1 MSKPS
6 ENNNTDL
13 WYTYTDSTPKP
24 PSTNT
29 PTDKTILEDAH
40 EIATNNPQL
49 IKQPQE
55 AKRPN
60 YRSSFLWECKSHGR
74 ISPMGGNLHGYSREF
89 SQLIHSQHD
98 SVKLQDVSHGSFS
111 QLKTYH

>member
-55 AKRPN
+55 AKRPTIGAVFYGN
-60 YRSSFLWECKSHGR
+60 V
-74 ISPMGGNLHGYSREF
+74 SPMGEF
-89 SQLIHSQHD
+89 LPWEEICTAI
-98 SVKLQDVSHGSFS
+98 LENFPN
-111 QLKTYH
+111 